1 MASIRW
7 VGDGLSNVAWG
18 SVELEGAF
26 LRFEYERGGGSQQE
40 REDAVLY
47 RVVECGGGRRELLS
61 LDELERALKGD
72 SVRGCELT
80 SEARVELVRVLSRQ

>member
-1 MASIRW
+1 
-7 VGDGLSNVAWG
+7 
-18 SVELEGAF
+18 
-26 LRFEYERGGGSQQE
+26 
-40 REDAVLY
+40 VLY